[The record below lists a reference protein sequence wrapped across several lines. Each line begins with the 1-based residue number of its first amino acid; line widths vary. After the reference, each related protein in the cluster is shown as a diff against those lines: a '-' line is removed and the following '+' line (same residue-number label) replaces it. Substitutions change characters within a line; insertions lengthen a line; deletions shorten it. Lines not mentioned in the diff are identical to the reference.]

1 MTGFRIGPL
10 DTDPKYKGQY
20 RISDKDDELKKIL
33 PKNYHQ
39 ETVFVKKVS
48 RAILIFVTDTR
59 RLRWRL

>member
-20 RISDKDDELKKIL
+20 RISDKEDELKKIP

-48 RAILIFVTDTR
+48 CALPQYVTDESRFRR
-59 RLRWRL
+59 RL